1 MELRPSQLQ
10 QEWRSGRFRPVY
22 YLFGEEQSPAKAA
35 AVAELKALLKPDA
48 FNLAEFT
55 GEIESQTAAI
65 VSEALTIPAF
75 ADRRLVIVHSP
86 KLLAGARAAFA
97 DYLKNPMP
105 STTLVLLSDDAKP
118 DQRDAL
124 YKAASAAG
132 AACAFGPM
140 REEEAVERLQAEARR
155 AGKTLSG
162 EAAGLL
168 VAEAGADWGVLSQ
181 ELDKALLFA
190 GARKELSREDVL
202 SCLGYRRSADPY
214 ALPRLVQAR
223 DLKASLAQL
232 RRLLQE
238 PKPEEFKILG
248 QISRAVSTQ
257 LKAKLMLRAGK
268 TEGELFG
275 PLRIHPHYDRDFPG
289 IVKRFSEARLR
300 RDLKRCLRTE
310 VDLKSKTWLDP
321 KVELELLVVDLCP
334 KP

>member
-1 MELRPSQLQ
+1 MELKPAQLT
-10 QEWRSGRFRPVY
+10 QEWKAGKFRPVY
-22 YLFGEEQSPAKAA
+22 YLFGDERSSAKADA
-35 AVAELKALLKPDA
+35 LAELKSFLKPTP
-48 FNLAEFT
+48 FNIAEFT
-55 GEIESQTAAI
+55 GEIESQAAAI
-65 VSEALTIPAF
+65 VSEALTLPSF
-75 ADRRLVIVHSP
+75 SDRRLVIVHSP

-97 DYLKNPMP
+97 DYLKNPLP
-105 STTLVLLSDDAKP
+105 STTLVLLCDDAKP

-132 AACAFGPM
+132 AACAFVPM
-140 REEEAVERLQAEARR
+140 KDEEAIERLQAEARR

-168 VAEAGADWGVLSQ
+168 IAEAGADWGVLRQ

-190 GARKELSREDVL
+190 GERKELGREDIL
-202 SCLGYRRSADPY
+202 ACLGYRKSADPY

-248 QISRAVSTQ
+248 QISRAVQAQ

-268 TEGELFG
+268 SDAELFG
-275 PLRIHPHYDRDFPG
+275 PLRLQPYYDRDFPG

-300 RDLKRCLRTE
+300 RDLKRCLRAE

-334 KP
+334 KG